1 MSSSK
6 ERISKLKCLVDELSD
21 RDRQLKADASM
32 FEDFFKNFPIPVTMW
47 SLDSSGNV
55 LSKRGNTVIKDE
67 CTSLEN
73 MFLKDYSQDFMDA
86 HRKALAGEP
95 TSFFSVLP
103 DNTYYT
109 RLVPRKK
116 SGSVTGITG
125 ISWNITSNYK
135 IIETLQQIVDFSKN
149 SDHDVCKRIQALAE
163 TALNAS
169 RIKKLLEKDDSNG
182 Q

>member
-6 ERISKLKCLVDELSD
+6 ERLSKLKCLVDELSD
-21 RDRQLKADASM
+21 RDKQLKADASM

-47 SLDSSGNV
+47 SLDGSGNI

-73 MFLKDYSQDFMDA
+73 MFLKEYSQDFMEA
-86 HRKALAGEP
+86 HRKALAGES

-103 DNTYYT
+103 ENTYYT
-109 RLVPRKK
+109 RLVPRTK
-116 SGSVTGITG
+116 SDSITGITG

-135 IIETLQQIVDFSKN
+135 IIETLQQIIDISKK
-149 SDHDVCKRIQALAE
+149 SDQKECNQIQALAE
-163 TALNAS
+163 SALNAS
-169 RIKKLLEKDDSNG
+169 RIKKLLEKDDENG